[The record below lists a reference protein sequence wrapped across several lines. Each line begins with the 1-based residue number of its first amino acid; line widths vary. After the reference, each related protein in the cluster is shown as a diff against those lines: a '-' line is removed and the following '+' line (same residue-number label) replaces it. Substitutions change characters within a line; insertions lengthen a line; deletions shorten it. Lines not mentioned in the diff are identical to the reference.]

1 MNKIKL
7 PCRFVEPK
15 LGLIVITTL
24 RFGLFFSFED
34 FSCNKQCQQSFAR
47 KVACIASQRKNN
59 ARKTA
64 NVAQKIE

>member
-1 MNKIKL
+1 MNKINL

-24 RFGLFFSFED
+24 RFGLIFSFED
-34 FSCNKQCQQSFAR
+34 FSCNKQRQQSFAR

-64 NVAQKIE
+64 NVAQKIK